1 MIIKLNLA
9 APSIH
14 LRQPITTNDHPVLIE
29 NDNNSE
35 LDPPHNLWGKTPI
48 SIFHNAIQFWFEWLL
63 SPHTNIQI
71 KHLINF
77 CICLGSNPLSF
88 ENISLFCNMLM
99 ALEMSRKHGRKS
111 LSAQL
116 RAPWSP
122 APVWWGDTL
131 GHVVTIH
138 FICWMGRLQG
148 WRDESRRGGEL
159 YCSVWLLQHS
169 RVIKQSV
176 KMRTFSLSLE
186 SYTIQILI
194 IVYSN
199 EGKVEAAAW
208 KNKWWDMNSK
218 LVL

>member
-35 LDPPHNLWGKTPI
+35 LDPPHNLWGKTPS

-77 CICLGSNPLSF
+77 CICLGSNPLSL

-116 RAPWSP
+116 RAPVRGYW
-122 APVWWGDTL
+122 DTL

-138 FICWMGRLQG
+138 FICWMGWLQG
-148 WRDESRRGGEL
+148 MSHAAGESFIVQSDYSNTLGSSNRVWRCALSHYLWSLTQYR
-159 YCSVWLLQHS
+159 
-169 RVIKQSV
+169 
-176 KMRTFSLSLE
+176 SLSLF
-186 SYTIQILI
+186 
-194 IVYSN
+194 
-199 EGKVEAAAW
+199 KV
-208 KNKWWDMNSK
+208 MNVRYPFCS
-218 LVL
+218 L

>member
-35 LDPPHNLWGKTPI
+35 LDPPHNLWGKTP
-48 SIFHNAIQFWFEWLL
+48 SRIFHNAIQFWFEWLL
-63 SPHTNIQI
+63 SLHTNIQI

-77 CICLGSNPLSF
+77 WICLGSNPLSL

-116 RAPWSP
+116 RAP
-122 APVWWGDTL
+122 VRGYGDTL

-176 KMRTFSLSLE
+176 KMCTFSLSLE

-194 IVYSN
+194 IV
-199 EGKVEAAAW
+199 
-208 KNKWWDMNSK
+208 
-218 LVL
+218 

>member
-35 LDPPHNLWGKTPI
+35 LDPPHNLWGKTPS
-48 SIFHNAIQFWFEWLL
+48 SIFHNAIQFCFEWLL

-77 CICLGSNPLSF
+77 CICICLGSSPLSL

-138 FICWMGRLQG
+138 FICWMG
-148 WRDESRRGGEL
+148 
-159 YCSVWLLQHS
+159 
-169 RVIKQSV
+169 
-176 KMRTFSLSLE
+176 
-186 SYTIQILI
+186 
-194 IVYSN
+194 
-199 EGKVEAAAW
+199 
-208 KNKWWDMNSK
+208 
-218 LVL
+218 